1 MHIVNWN
8 MIRWILFRY
17 FWLVFYILSYVRL
30 SLCLIMRIL
39 EQLNW
44 KVKLKYWNSWVR
56 FIWKFKKKVEIWEYS
71 SWLIRLK
78 INCMSRHVLVIGR
91 LMQQYKSRTLINY
104 FLIKLHRKN
113 RSINSNNSLKFNMK
127 DWFNPQQIFNLWTQI
142 QTCKSKEAHY
152 HLIHNLRKKK

>member
-8 MIRWILFRY
+8 TIRWILFHY

-56 FIWKFKKKVEIWEYS
+56 FIWKFKKKEEIWEYS

-91 LMQQYKSRTLINY
+91 RMQQYKSRTLINY
-104 FLIKLHRKN
+104 FLIKLPHRN
-113 RSINSNNSLKFNMK
+113 RNINSNSSLKFNMK
-127 DWFNPQQIFNLWTQI
+127 DLFNQQRIFNLWT
-142 QTCKSKEAHY
+142 
-152 HLIHNLRKKK
+152 